1 MPNPEERIK
10 KYYAEESDGIPK
22 NRRMNGIPVRH
33 KKKNAIVFFYME
45 GARSSNLGPKFRNR
59 TRKIIESR
67 LLDEELRQCDFG
79 EIFSDGKYEYVIVEW
94 WKSLRLRQ
102 AILAYGQIVR
112 RAMRIKKTKKTGTKF
127 EFHIVLAKFV

>member
-1 MPNPEERIK
+1 MPSPEERIK

-45 GARSSNLGPKFRNR
+45 GARSLNFGPKFQNR
-59 TRKIIESR
+59 IRRIIESR
-67 LLDEELRQCDFG
+67 LLDNELMQCDFG
-79 EIFSDGKYEYVIVEW
+79 EISSDGKYHYVTVEW

-102 AILAYGQIVR
+102 AILSYGQIIR

-127 EFHIVLAKFV
+127 EFHIVLGKFV